1 VKLFRRYRDMG
12 VDQML
17 TWVQFG
23 GLDHRKIMQS
33 MELIGKYVIP
43 ELNR

>member
-1 VKLFRRYRDMG
+1 MG

-23 GLDHRKIMQS
+23 GLEHGKIMKS
-33 MELIGKYVIP
+33 MQLIGKHVIP